1 MSHVT
6 TQTSFDGFDTPFC
19 SISFLFISRKEER
32 KKRAN
37 SIRRT
42 TKNKKITEKTV
53 SPTYDVDDDH
63 KYTDPPMAHSITAA
77 VTQSVLGELKR
88 AGIHSQHVQNK
99 THPGCQVNDTDPAKK
114 KQRKM
119 CKEKASTL
127 DRSIICFIC

>member
-1 MSHVT
+1 MYITAHKRM
-6 TQTSFDGFDTPFC
+6 G
-19 SISFLFISRKEER
+19 R

-37 SIRRT
+37 SISRT
-42 TKNKKITEKTV
+42 TKNKRITEKTV

-114 KQRKM
+114 TKQRCVK
-119 CKEKASTL
+119 KRQVLSTG
-127 DRSIICFIC
+127 RRW

>member
-1 MSHVT
+1 MYIT
-6 TQTSFDGFDTPFC
+6 ALKRMG
-19 SISFLFISRKEER
+19 L

-37 SIRRT
+37 SISRT

-63 KYTDPPMAHSITAA
+63 KYTDPPKAHFITTA

-114 KQRKM
+114 NKQR
-119 CKEKASTL
+119 CEKKRQVLSTG
-127 DRSIICFIC
+127 RRW

>member
-1 MSHVT
+1 MYIT
-6 TQTSFDGFDTPFC
+6 ALKRMG
-19 SISFLFISRKEER
+19 R

-37 SIRRT
+37 SISRT

-114 KQRKM
+114 KNKQR
-119 CKEKASTL
+119 CEKKRQVLSTG
-127 DRSIICFIC
+127 RRW

>member
-1 MSHVT
+1 MYIT
-6 TQTSFDGFDTPFC
+6 ALKRMG
-19 SISFLFISRKEER
+19 R

-37 SIRRT
+37 SISRT

-63 KYTDPPMAHSITAA
+63 KYTDPPKAHSITTA

-99 THPGCQVNDTDPAKK
+99 THPGCQVNDTDPSKKK
-114 KQRKM
+114 KQRCERKG
-119 CKEKASTL
+119 KYSRQVEDGKL
-127 DRSIICFIC
+127 